1 MFCWCLHKW
10 FSKCT
15 CLLYFCVNQILRIG
29 EVYQAKLK
37 KRILVQLDLTF
48 LENMCLK
55 RPNKYLLN
63 RSYCF
68 LLCLL
73 CCLNNFKRH
82 LQRIFEKKKKK
93 FKTRIC
99 ENRIFAVS
107 DYCLQNQL
115 KFYNF
120 IAFYQEYRCLN
131 KVSHQIKKIGP
142 ILFSANFILVS
153 LCFYLDR
160 GKRLFV

>member
-82 LQRIFEKKKKK
+82 LQRIIEKKKKK
-93 FKTRIC
+93 NKKKKKKNSKQEFVKIESSLFLITVCKT
-99 ENRIFAVS
+99 N
-107 DYCLQNQL
+107 
-115 KFYNF
+115 
-120 IAFYQEYRCLN
+120 
-131 KVSHQIKKIGP
+131 
-142 ILFSANFILVS
+142 
-153 LCFYLDR
+153 
-160 GKRLFV
+160 